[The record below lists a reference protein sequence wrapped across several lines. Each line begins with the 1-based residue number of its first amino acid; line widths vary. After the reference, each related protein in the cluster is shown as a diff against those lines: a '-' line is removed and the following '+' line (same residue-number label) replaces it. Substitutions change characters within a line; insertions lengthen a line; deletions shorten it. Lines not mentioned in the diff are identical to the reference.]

1 MNETKL
7 HKESVVFKVIEYIVC
22 VFFSFLSIAPFFV
35 MFINATRSTSEI
47 QQHAIS
53 LISEHPF
60 INLAKEME
68 QRRKAGDSD
77 MEAFITDQLQK
88 EFRRMDDLYQ
98 TLRHIEENDIFIS
111 G

>member
-1 MNETKL
+1 MDYQKFNTYWKAL
-7 HKESVVFKVIEYIVC
+7 
-22 VFFSFLSIAPFFV
+22 
-35 MFINATRSTSEI
+35 NAC
-47 QQHAIS
+47 HNN
-53 LISEHPF
+53 F